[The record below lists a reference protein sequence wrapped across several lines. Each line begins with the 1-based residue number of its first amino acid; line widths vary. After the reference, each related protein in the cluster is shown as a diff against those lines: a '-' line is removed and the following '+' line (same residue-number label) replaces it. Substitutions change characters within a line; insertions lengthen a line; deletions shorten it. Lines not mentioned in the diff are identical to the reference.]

1 MGITGSIIVYVLIW
15 WMIFFSVLPVG
26 IQSKKEQ
33 FKECIDGIDPGA
45 PNNPKI
51 GKKFLI
57 TTIIT
62 SIIFIVIYYL
72 VQFDL
77 LNIRK
82 YFFLTF
88 VKA

>member
-15 WMIFFSVLPVG
+15 WMIFFSILPVG

-33 FKECIDGIDPGA
+33 FKERIDGIDPGA

-62 SIIFIVIYYL
+62 SVIFIVIYYL
-72 VQFDL
+72 VRFNLINLREYLQ
-77 LNIRK
+77 
-82 YFFLTF
+82 
-88 VKA
+88 

>member
-15 WMIFFSVLPVG
+15 WMIFFSILPVG

-33 FKECIDGIDPGA
+33 FKERIDGIDPGA
-45 PNNPKI
+45 PNNPNI

-62 SIIFIVIYYL
+62 SVIFIVIYYL
-72 VQFDL
+72 VSFNL
-77 LNIRK
+77 LNLRD
-82 YFFLTF
+82 YLQ
-88 VKA
+88 